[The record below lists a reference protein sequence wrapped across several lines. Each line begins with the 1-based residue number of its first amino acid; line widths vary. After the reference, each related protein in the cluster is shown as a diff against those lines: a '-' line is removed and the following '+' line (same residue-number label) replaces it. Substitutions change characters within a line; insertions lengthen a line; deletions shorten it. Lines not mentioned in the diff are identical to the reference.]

1 MNDSTAPTEPLER
14 NVAYEIPSRGK
25 EEPRVVTEVGPGEII
40 EWTVRRP
47 KSLGEEPD
55 DLGCGCGCGGV
66 GGGGPSCGCSC
77 V

>member
-1 MNDSTAPTEPLER
+1 MNDATTPCESPET
-14 NVAYEIPSRGK
+14 NVAHEISSRGK

-47 KSLGEEPD
+47 KSLGEAPD
-55 DLGCGCGCGGV
+55 DLGCGCG

>member
-1 MNDSTAPTEPLER
+1 MNDATAPCESLET
-14 NVAYEIPSRGK
+14 NVAHEIPSRGK

-40 EWTVRRP
+40 EWTVRHP

-55 DLGCGCGCGGV
+55 DLGCGCG
-66 GGGGPSCGCSC
+66 GGGGSSCGCSC